1 MALRDFID
9 VDLVALNSR
18 HVSGA
23 LASILGFT
31 LIKWVSERVV
41 EAWWLLGLIRWADYI
56 VVASCIIYLT
66 VVIVWA
72 IAGKLRKTVKG
83 EGNGSAL
90 FALVA

>member
-1 MALRDFID
+1 MAWQDYID
-9 VDLVALNSR
+9 VDLIALNSR

-31 LIKWVSERVV
+31 LLKWVSERVV
-41 EAWWLLGLIRWADYI
+41 DVWWLLTLIRWADYI

-72 IAGKLRKTVKG
+72 IVGKLRKVISG
-83 EGNGSAL
+83 EGNAL